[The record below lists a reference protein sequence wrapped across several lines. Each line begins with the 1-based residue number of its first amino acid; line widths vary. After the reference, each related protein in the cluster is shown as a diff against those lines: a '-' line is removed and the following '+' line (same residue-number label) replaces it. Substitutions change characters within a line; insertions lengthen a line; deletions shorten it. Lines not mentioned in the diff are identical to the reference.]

1 MLEDDQPMQT
11 NYDLLRTELQMIPF
25 PLKELLVR
33 NSSLSSVRLFFG
45 GGGRYDRKTWQC
57 QAPLSQLE
65 VDMKSP
71 PSITLAPKVMMASKK
86 VWFREGVCVS
96 KFPETNSSLLKYV
109 YIYIYGWKTSL
120 PFGMAHFQGR
130 NVSF

>member
-1 MLEDDQPMQT
+1 
-11 NYDLLRTELQMIPF
+11 MIPF

-45 GGGRYDRKTWQC
+45 GGGRALRKTWQC

-86 VWFREGVCVS
+86 VWQGRGVC
-96 KFPETNSSLLKYV
+96 E
-109 YIYIYGWKTSL
+109 
-120 PFGMAHFQGR
+120 
-130 NVSF
+130 